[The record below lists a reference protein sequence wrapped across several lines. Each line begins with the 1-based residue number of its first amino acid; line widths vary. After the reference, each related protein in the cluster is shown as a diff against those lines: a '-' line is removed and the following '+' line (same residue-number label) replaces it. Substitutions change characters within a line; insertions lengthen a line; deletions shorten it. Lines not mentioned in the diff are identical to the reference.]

1 MGRDRQHGFLQKR
14 SSADHIINP
23 NPAVNVT
30 RVPVAPWSHLPRGQ
44 QLLVSLD
51 NQEVQEGSTCNF
63 PPKRPQVSD
72 DLPHNV
78 ANRESLNFNMRTPVL
93 PSILSHSGEQQNT
106 SRTLKRHPEMQE
118 DYEFLQK
125 LGLEFGHSS
134 SHFNFF
140 AGEQM
145 SSCDRNIKKG
155 GGSSSPSY
163 SRDLHE
169 ESFSNPNL
177 LSILQNRDQH

>member
-1 MGRDRQHGFLQKR
+1 M
-14 SSADHIINP
+14 
-23 NPAVNVT
+23 T
-30 RVPVAPWSHLPRGQ
+30 RVPAVAPWSLLPSGPQ
-44 QLLVSLD
+44 ILSLD
-51 NQEVQEGSTCNF
+51 NQEAQEGSTCNF
-63 PPKRPQVSD
+63 PPKRPQASD
-72 DLPHNV
+72 DLPHSS
-78 ANRESLNFNMRTPVL
+78 ANREPLNFNARTPVL

-145 SSCDRNIKKG
+145 SSCDRNIKKR